1 MINFFLRTGFSCGMA
16 SNTAWSWSV
25 ISCRWKR
32 YRYIQSIMIW
42 ASPARQRVRRH
53 NGGRRTYIS
62 HLLLLPQ
69 GKETNTRYL
78 HNLEAYSGNIT
89 LGFTTATETRNENLI
104 ILIHKVQATVIL
116 PQCQHCSHR
125 QNMPHTGTKAVTFFP
140 FLMSCT
146 RTHLRMAELGCL
158 ASTPTF
164 SSTIPFAWEEPP
176 VGDVL

>member
-1 MINFFLRTGFSCGMA
+1 MWHGKQHSMVMERHIMSMEEIQIYTINHDLGFSCRA
-16 SNTAWSWSV
+16 TSQKTQWRKEN
-25 ISCRWKR
+25 
-32 YRYIQSIMIW
+32 
-42 ASPARQRVRRH
+42 
-53 NGGRRTYIS
+53 IS